1 MNTHLSN
8 RPLLIVPGLGGS
20 GVGHWQA
27 HWTERFDDA
36 EQIVQD
42 DWDRPDLSA
51 WLTRLRAAVERTP
64 DAILVG
70 HSLGCILI
78 AHLTQ
83 RDPSAR
89 IAGALLVAPADVDA
103 CVELPHCLAAFAPV
117 PRLRLP
123 FPSITVA
130 STNDPYATIERAENF
145 ARAWGSEFRN
155 IGACGHINIAAGF
168 GPWPEGERIL
178 AELRRAID
186 AERPAPSTRP
196 LPHRTNSIALR
207 ASR

>member
-20 GVGHWQA
+20 GAGHWQA
-27 HWTERFDDA
+27 LWTERFDDA

-42 DWDRPDLSA
+42 DWERPDLPA
-51 WLTRLRAAVERTP
+51 WLARLRAAVEKTP

-78 AHLTQ
+78 AHLAQ
-83 RDPSAR
+83 RDPNAR

-103 CVELPHCLAAFAPV
+103 RVELPDCLAAFAPV
-117 PRLRLP
+117 PRMRLP

-130 STNDPYATIERAENF
+130 STNDPYTTIGRADDF
-145 ARAWGSEFRN
+145 ARSWGSEFRN

-168 GPWPEGERIL
+168 GSWPEGERIL
-178 AELRRAID
+178 AELGRAIET
-186 AERPAPSTRP
+186 ERRAPSTKH
-196 LPHRTNSIALR
+196 LSHHMNSIALR

>member
-1 MNTHLSN
+1 MNTQLSN

-20 GVGHWQA
+20 GDGHWQA
-27 HWTERFDDA
+27 LWSARFEDA

-42 DWDRPDLSA
+42 DWDNPDLSA
-51 WLTRLRAAVERTP
+51 WLTRLRAAIEKTP
-64 DAILVG
+64 NAILVG

-78 AHLTQ
+78 AHLAQ
-83 RDPSAR
+83 RDPTVR

-103 CVELPHCLAAFAPV
+103 SANLPDCLATFAPV
-117 PRLRLP
+117 PRIRLP

-130 STNDPYATIERAENF
+130 STNDPYATIGRADDF
-145 ARAWGSEFRN
+145 ARSWGSIFRN
-155 IGACGHINIAAGF
+155 VGACGHINIASGF

-178 AELRRAID
+178 ADLGRVIAPHS
-186 AERPAPSTRP
+186 PAPSTQH
-196 LPHRTNSIALR
+196 LPQQTNPIALR